1 MRIKGANVMK
11 KFLLVLFA
19 VLTIMCFSA
28 CNNAPVIEKYYLDT
42 SGNLIAEFE
51 DGSTKDL
58 GSLGDTIANGVE
70 DIEINSDGYYV
81 INDIVT
87 DIQAKLPESYAI
99 DKNGNL
105 IVTYTDTTTEN
116 LGKFGSDAINTIN
129 TISISVDEFYVL
141 NGIKT
146 DIVAVEVYDVTFDT
160 GFSTKVSKQT
170 IKDGY
175 KVELPEIE
183 RKGYTLNGWYCNG
196 EEWCFNSDVVKND
209 MVLTADWTAN
219 EYRVSFVT
227 GIDSIESP
235 ITITYDSQYTL
246 PVLEQIGYTFNG
258 WLYNG
263 NLVTDNKW
271 SIDTDCTLTAK
282 WMVNKYTVTLNA
294 NGGSVSPAS
303 KKIEYGKPFTLPV
316 ATNSYG
322 AFIGWFYNGIQ
333 ITDSNGNS
341 LFDWNYTT
349 DIEVTTSWTI
359 EISTVEDLQQLYTY
373 PNGHFE
379 LKNNLDISLIEWT
392 PVGTETKPFTG
403 QIDGGNFIINGLK
416 ITQLQENQKYYGF
429 IGYASSGKIFDLTF
443 ANVNINLPTISNTI
457 YVGIVIAKNENAM
470 LENIIVSGNI
480 SIANHSSSYE
490 SYVGGL
496 IGYSGTDDVKSCINS
511 ANITTKSVAG
521 GIIGYKKA
529 TAEIN
534 HFVGNKNNGN
544 ITADI
549 AGGLIGDGILCFAFE
564 CENNGTIIG
573 TNYAGGIIGRSDNVS
588 IVDKCLN
595 KGNITTISDTNYL
608 YEGAGGIV
616 GAITIVDTEY
626 FGVESSIKNSYNVGA
641 IIGHY
646 NAGGIIGAVANN
658 NFTVENSYNSGNVD
672 GNWYVGGIAGLNIG
686 ITIRQCFNTGRIT
699 SDNLSAIFSFT
710 LPSYMCTIID
720 CYYNCN
726 TSSVGQIQG
735 TKTTENYSATFY
747 IEQLFWDN
755 TVWDFHTDKLPTLKI
770 EGLFND

>member
-1 MRIKGANVMK
+1 MK
-11 KFLLVLFA
+11 KFGCFVTMILLVFC
-19 VLTIMCFSA
+19 VFIFTGCTTK
-28 CNNAPVIEKYYLDT
+28 NVIKYYLNNDGELIVEFDNNT
-42 SGNLIAEFE
+42 TENLGEWN
-51 DGSTKDL
+51 STIVSSL
-58 GSLGDTIANGVE
+58 GSVGISAT
-70 DIEINSDGYYV
+70 GYYV
-81 INDIVT
+81 INGV
-87 DIQAKLPESYAI
+87 Q
-99 DKNGNL
+99 
-105 IVTYTDTTTEN
+105 TE
-116 LGKFGSDAINTIN
+116 IRVVYQTV
-129 TISISVDEFYVL
+129 SISNDGYYIVNGIKTNISVEYDSVSISDDGYYVV

-146 DIVAVEVYDVTFDT
+146 DIVATHYYTVSFET
-160 GFSTKVSKQT
+160 GFDAQVQSQRIEEGHRVSKPELERV
-170 IKDGY
+170 GY
-175 KVELPEIE
+175 SFD
-183 RKGYTLNGWYCNG
+183 GWYCNG
-196 EEWCFNSDVVKND
+196 EKWIFNSDTVIGNIT
-209 MVLTADWTAN
+209 LTAHWTSN
-219 EYRVSFVT
+219 VYQVSFVNEK
-227 GIDSIESP
+227 GDNPASINVEFDSNV
-235 ITITYDSQYTL
+235 TL
-246 PVLEQIGYTFNG
+246 PTPVDVDGYQFDG
-258 WLYNG
+258 WYN
-263 NLVTDNKW
+263 NNELVESGKW
-271 SIDTDCTLTAK
+271 KIANAVELSAK
-282 WMVNKYTVTLNA
+282 WAAKKYTVTLNP
-294 NGGSVSPAS
+294 GDGSVSETTVEVTYDQNYS
-303 KKIEYGKPFTLPV
+303 LPV
-316 ATNSYG
+316 ATNDYG
-322 AFIGWFYNGIQ
+322 VFIGWFYNGIQ

-443 ANVNINLPTISNTI
+443 TNVNINLPKISNSI
-457 YVGIVIAKNENAM
+457 FVGSIIAKNENTT

-672 GNWYVGGIAGLNIG
+672 GNWYVGGIAGFNIG
-686 ITIRQCFNTGRIT
+686 IIIRQCFNTGRIT

-710 LPSYMCTIID
+710 LPSYTCTIID

-747 IEQLFWDN
+747 TEQLFWDN

-770 EGLFND
+770 ESLFND